1 MVLDYY
7 KLREHPF
14 GGTPDSRYLYMSATH
29 KEALAS
35 LLYGLDAGCGFVALI
50 AQPGLGKTT
59 LLFHTLNFL
68 RDKVTTV
75 FLFQTVSTPVDLL
88 RSVLAGL
95 GVPETGGSLT
105 EMQVRLKEVL
115 VEQARQGKRVV
126 VVIDEAQNLDDSVLE
141 LVRML
146 SNFETPREKLIQII
160 LSGQPQLA
168 EKFASPALVQLRQR
182 ISIFARLEPFSPEDI
197 DGYIDHRLRTAGNDA
212 GRPLF
217 TKEARA
223 LIRQYSEGIPRNIN
237 NLCFNALSLGCALKR
252 ETIDGDVLREVVDD
266 LDLERWRT
274 KSSAGV
280 RPGQLALQPAA
291 EAPSFVAVSSSR
303 EGWLPR
309 FAVAVAVMLVLCGT
323 LFAGH
328 RWLVLNGAVHA
339 TRKGVPLP
347 ATAGP
352 SHRDPPT
359 RTPAQTAVQAD
370 NVDSSLPAAAGSSNQ
385 AAPLAAPAEGA
396 AQVGTVPAPNPT
408 TPSSSS
414 TAQEPQ
420 ASASET
426 TIRVAPGR
434 TLLGICVESFGT
446 CNPQLLQEIHRLNP
460 RLSNPDHIESGQMI
474 RLPASGATA
483 APDKVSV
490 AGRDAQ

>member
-14 GGTPDSRYLYMSATH
+14 GVTADSRFLYMSATH

-68 RDKVTTV
+68 RDKVTPV

-88 RSVLAGL
+88 RGVLAGL
-95 GVPETGGSLT
+95 GVSETSGSLT
-105 EMQVRLKEVL
+105 EMQWRLKEVL
-115 VEQARQGKRVV
+115 VERARLGKRVV
-126 VVIDEAQNLDDSVLE
+126 AVIDEAQNLDASVLE

-168 EKFASPALVQLRQR
+168 EKFASPELVQLRQR
-182 ISIFARLEPFSPEDI
+182 VSIFARLEPFSPEDT
-197 DGYIDHRLRTAGNDA
+197 DRYIDHRLRTAGYDA
-212 GRPLF
+212 GTPLF

-223 LIRQYSEGIPRNIN
+223 LIAQHSEGIPRNIN

-252 ETIDGDVLREVVDD
+252 ETIDGDILREVVAD

-274 KSSAGV
+274 KSSIGV

-291 EAPSFVAVSSSR
+291 ASPSVVEAPSTR
-303 EGWLPR
+303 EGWIPR
-309 FAVAVAVMLVLCGT
+309 FAVAVAVLLVLGGT
-323 LFAGH
+323 LFAGD
-328 RWLVLNGAVHA
+328 RWLAQNGAVQA
-339 TRKGVPLP
+339 TRGAAP
-347 ATAGP
+347 
-352 SHRDPPT
+352 
-359 RTPAQTAVQAD
+359 
-370 NVDSSLPAAAGSSNQ
+370 LPAAAGSSNQ
-385 AAPLAAPAEGA
+385 GPPPAAPAESARRADPVIAPTA
-396 AQVGTVPAPNPT
+396 A
-408 TPSSSS
+408 SSSS
-414 TAQEPQ
+414 AAQNPQ
-420 ASASET
+420 T

-434 TLLGICVESFGT
+434 TLLGICVENFGT
-446 CNPQLLQEIHRLNP
+446 CDPQLLQEIHRLNP

-474 RLPASGATA
+474 RLPASGAVA
-483 APDKVSV
+483 EQSGKASV
-490 AGRDAQ
+490 EGRDKR

>member
-88 RSVLAGL
+88 RAVLADL
-95 GVPETGGSLT
+95 GVSETAGSLT
-105 EMQVRLKEVL
+105 DMQWRLKDVL
-115 VEQARQGKRVV
+115 VEQARLGKRVV
-126 VVIDEAQNLDDSVLE
+126 VVIDEAQNLDDAVLE

-182 ISIFARLEPFSPEDI
+182 VSIFARLEPFAPVDT
-197 DGYIDHRLRTAGNDA
+197 DRYIDHRLQTARYDA
-212 GRPLF
+212 GTPLF

-223 LIRQYSEGIPRNIN
+223 LIAQYSEGIPRNIN

-252 ETIDGDVLREVVDD
+252 EIIDGDILREVVAD

-274 KSSAGV
+274 RSSIGV
-280 RPGQLALQPAA
+280 RPGQLALQTAA
-291 EAPSFVAVSSSR
+291 AVPSAVAVPSAAAVPSKR
-303 EGWLPR
+303 GGWLPS
-309 FAVAVAVMLVLCGT
+309 FAVAAAVLFVLCGT

-328 RWLVLNGAVHA
+328 RWLVPNGAVQ
-339 TRKGVPLP
+339 
-347 ATAGP
+347 
-352 SHRDPPT
+352 PT
-359 RTPAQTAVQAD
+359 RAAAP
-370 NVDSSLPAAAGSSNQ
+370 LPAAAGSSHQ
-385 AAPLAAPAEGA
+385 VPPAEIPIEA
-396 AQVGTVPAPNPT
+396 AARADTVIAPNPT
-408 TPSSSS
+408 ATSSSNA
-414 TAQEPQ
+414 AQKPQ
-420 ASASET
+420 TSAPEAA
-426 TIRVAPGR
+426 IRVAPGR
-434 TLLGICVESFGT
+434 TLLGICVENFGT

-474 RLPASGATA
+474 RLPASGA
-483 APDKVSV
+483 V
-490 AGRDAQ
+490 AEQPGRLQSRGETRNEQKF